1 MTISVVAAI
10 AGIPAAIASARAQM
24 RKSPSRLLPL
34 TMRERPLPQSAQN
47 AIMGS
52 NGLGRRHRPAECTG
66 AKKEPIFGK
75 PDPAMISTSHVER
88 RNFTMRMG
96 MRCITRL
103 TNGFSRKPENH
114 LHRPPICFVRYN
126 SVRMHKSLRMTPAM
140 ASGVTD
146 GLQDMAFG

>member
-1 MTISVVAAI
+1 
-10 AGIPAAIASARAQM
+10 
-24 RKSPSRLLPL
+24 
-34 TMRERPLPQSAQN
+34 
-47 AIMGS
+47 
-52 NGLGRRHRPAECTG
+52 
-66 AKKEPIFGK
+66 
-75 PDPAMISTSHVER
+75 
-88 RNFTMRMG
+88 MRMG